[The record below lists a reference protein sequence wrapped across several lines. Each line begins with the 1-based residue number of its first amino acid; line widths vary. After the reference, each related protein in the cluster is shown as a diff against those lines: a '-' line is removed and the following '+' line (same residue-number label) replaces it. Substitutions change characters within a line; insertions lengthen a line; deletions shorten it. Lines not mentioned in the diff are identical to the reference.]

1 MEWIS
6 VKDRLPDKSEEVLA
20 IDDEGGI
27 DLAFIRSEDGVI
39 KYSQCLCCTN
49 LIYQVTHWMP
59 LPDKP

>member
-6 VKDRLPDKSEEVLA
+6 VKDRLSDKSEEVLA
-20 IDDEGGI
+20 LDDEGGI

-39 KYSQCLCCTN
+39 KYSRCRCCTN
-49 LIYQVTHWMP
+49 LMYELTHWMP